1 MMISVL
7 AKSQYIVDKTYYTT
21 QFGFIKSKFLIKDV
35 TKLELDTDTQ
45 KLTVYVGEE
54 YSVLSLSPDWTDEFI
69 KAIQAVKPDIKFSFT
84 LTENKE
90 EK

>member
-1 MMISVL
+1 MVL
-7 AKSQYIVDKTYYTT
+7 DSD
-21 QFGFIKSKFLIKDV
+21 
-35 TKLELDTDTQ
+35 TK

-69 KAIQAVKPDIKFSFT
+69 KALQDVKPSIEFSFT

-90 EK
+90 NQ